1 MALLELCSVT
11 KSFNSTDVLS
21 NVSLSVQKSEIVCI
35 LGPSGCG
42 KTTLLRLIAG
52 LEDPDKGTVIFQ
64 GQVINKVAPKNRGFG
79 LMFQDLAL
87 FPHMTVFG
95 NVSFGLRMQRL
106 SKNTI
111 DQKVDHL
118 LDLLNLS
125 GYRDRRIAELSGGEK
140 QRVALARSL
149 APEPELLMLDEPLVS
164 LDRELRE
171 SIQNEL
177 RTTLKNIG
185 MTSIY
190 VTHDRDE
197 AYALAD
203 SIIVMNEG
211 AIVQTGSPEALFTYP
226 ASEVV
231 AKSLGIVNVFKG
243 STICKNEYL
252 EIKCPFG
259 TLSTLRGKYKP
270 SERERSVLLVID
282 EDKLSV
288 QHAVKNSGS
297 AANTFE
303 GTVETHRFHAG
314 DTVLAIRIGETLIM
328 HTFKAHSHSHD
339 FETGEKISITIPAE
353 AVRIIN

>member
-1 MALLELCSVT
+1 
-11 KSFNSTDVLS
+11 
-21 NVSLSVQKSEIVCI
+21 
-35 LGPSGCG
+35 
-42 KTTLLRLIAG
+42 
-52 LEDPDKGTVIFQ
+52 
-64 GQVINKVAPKNRGFG
+64 
-79 LMFQDLAL
+79 MFQDLAL

-95 NVSFGLRMQRL
+95 NISFGLRMQNID
-106 SKNTI
+106 KNAI
-111 DQKVDHL
+111 DKKVDHL
-118 LDLLNLS
+118 LGLLNLS
-125 GYRDRRIAELSGGEK
+125 GYRNRRITELSGGEK

-164 LDRELRE
+164 LDRDLRE
-171 SIQNEL
+171 TIQNEL

-211 AIVQTGSPEALFTYP
+211 NIVQTGSPEELFTYP

-243 STICKNEYL
+243 SAVCRTEYL

-259 TLSTLRGKYKP
+259 ILSMLKGNFEA
-270 SERERSVLLVID
+270 SETEIPVLLVLD

-288 QHAVKNSGS
+288 HHIVQSSVP
-297 AANTFE
+297 AANTFA
-303 GTVETHRFHAG
+303 GTVETHRFHSG
-314 DTVLAIRIGETLIM
+314 ETVLTLRIEETLIT
-328 HTFKAHSHSHD
+328 HKFKSHSRLHN
-339 FETGEKISITIPAE
+339 FETGEKISVTIPAE

>member
-1 MALLELCSVT
+1 MPILELCSIT
-11 KSFNSTDVLS
+11 KSFNSTNVLS

-52 LEDPDKGTVIFQ
+52 LENPDNGSVIFQ
-64 GQVINKVAPKNRGFG
+64 GQVINKVPPKDRGFG

-95 NVSFGLRMQRL
+95 NISFGLRMQNID
-106 SKNTI
+106 KNSI
-111 DQKVDHL
+111 GKKVDRL

-125 GYRDRRIAELSGGEK
+125 GYRNRRITELSGGEK

-164 LDRELRE
+164 LDRDLRE

-211 AIVQTGSPEALFTYP
+211 NIVQTGSPEELFNYP
-226 ASEVV
+226 ATEVV

-243 STICKNEYL
+243 SAVCKAEYI
-252 EIKCPFG
+252 EIKCQFG
-259 TLSTLRGKYKP
+259 ILSLLKGNFVASETEVSTLL
-270 SERERSVLLVID
+270 VLD
-282 EDKLSV
+282 EYKLSV
-288 QHAVKNSGS
+288 QHIVKNTVP
-297 AANTFE
+297 AANTFV
-303 GTVETHRFHAG
+303 GTVESNRFHSG
-314 DTVLAIRIGETLIM
+314 ETVLSVKIEETLIT
-328 HTFKAHSHSHD
+328 HKFKSHSRTHD
-339 FETGEKISITIPAE
+339 FETGEKISITIPAD
-353 AVRIIN
+353 AVRVIN

>member
-1 MALLELCSVT
+1 MPILELCSIT
-11 KSFNSTDVLS
+11 KSFNSTNVLS

-52 LEDPDKGTVIFQ
+52 LEDPDKGSVIFQ
-64 GQVINKVAPKNRGFG
+64 GHVINKVPPKDRGFG

-95 NVSFGLRMQRL
+95 NISFGLRMQNID
-106 SKNTI
+106 KNAI
-111 DQKVDHL
+111 DKKVDHL
-118 LDLLNLS
+118 LGLLNLS
-125 GYRDRRIAELSGGEK
+125 GYRNRRITELSGGEK

-164 LDRELRE
+164 LDRDLRE
-171 SIQNEL
+171 TIQNEL

-211 AIVQTGSPEALFTYP
+211 NIVQTGSPEELFTYP

-243 STICKNEYL
+243 SAVCRTEYL

-259 TLSTLRGKYKP
+259 ILSMLKGNFEA
-270 SERERSVLLVID
+270 SETEIPVLLVLD

-288 QHAVKNSGS
+288 QHIVQSS
-297 AANTFE
+297 VPAANTFA
-303 GTVETHRFHAG
+303 GTVENHRFHSG
-314 DTVLAIRIGETLIM
+314 ETVLTLRIEETLIT
-328 HTFKAHSHSHD
+328 HKFKSHSRLHN
-339 FETGEKISITIPAE
+339 FETGEKISVTIPAE